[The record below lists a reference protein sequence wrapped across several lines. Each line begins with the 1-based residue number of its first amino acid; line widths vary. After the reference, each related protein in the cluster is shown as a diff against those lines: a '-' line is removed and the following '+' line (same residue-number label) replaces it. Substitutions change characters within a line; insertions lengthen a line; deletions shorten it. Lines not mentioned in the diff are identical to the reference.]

1 MMQVSLKVSDKYELT
16 FDAQLI
22 ATTFCYKGY
31 TLGK

>member
-1 MMQVSLKVSDKYELT
+1 MVCVSLKESDKTELT
-16 FDAQLI
+16 FDAPVI

>member
-1 MMQVSLKVSDKYELT
+1 MMWVSLKESDKAELT
-16 FDAQLI
+16 FDAPVI